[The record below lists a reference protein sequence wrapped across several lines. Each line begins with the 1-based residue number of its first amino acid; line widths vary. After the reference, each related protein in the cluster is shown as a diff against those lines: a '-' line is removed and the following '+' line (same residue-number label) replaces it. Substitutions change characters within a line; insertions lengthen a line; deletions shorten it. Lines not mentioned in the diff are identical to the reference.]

1 MTNTNNNGRRKL
13 TDQNARDIR
22 VMIWDKGLPMREIAE
37 TYSVSIQ
44 VIFQIKI
51 ELTYKNA

>member
-1 MTNTNNNGRRKL
+1 MEKLNNNGRRKL

-22 VMIWDKGLPMREIAE
+22 SLIWDEGLPMREIAE
-37 TYSVSIQ
+37 TYNVSIQ